1 MARRS
6 VVEAGASVAV
16 WRGGAVVARASGR
29 GIGPLLALLDARK
42 LCGAVVCDKVVG
54 RAAAAICVAGGAQK
68 VCADLM
74 SAPAAAFLKAHGVP
88 SEAAR
93 LVPQIDNRDR
103 TGPCPMEGAVRD
115 LEDPAEMVGAIRQ
128 KLEELKKG
136 SMK

>member
-1 MARRS
+1 MARRAE
-6 VVEAGASVAV
+6 VEEGASVVAFC
-16 WRGGAVVARASGR
+16 GGAVVARATGR
-29 GIGPLLALLDARK
+29 GIGPLLALLDAQK
-42 LCGAVVCDKVVG
+42 LRGAVVCDKVVG

-74 SAPAAAFLKAHGVP
+74 SAPAAAFLKARGVP
-88 SEAAR
+88 SKATR
-93 LVPQIDNRDR
+93 IVPQIDNRDR
-103 TGPCPMEGAVRD
+103 TGPCPMEDAVRN